1 MRAQNRSFRISKAV
15 LFRGAFYLGGDLP
28 SDPGNPDSPDGR
40 ARVLNQPAV
49 VRVRVL
55 ERRTMALVADVRSGP
70 DGTWRVERIADVEYI
85 VLGLDEAGRVNAAIQ
100 DWVRPAPMVR

>member
-1 MRAQNRSFRISKAV
+1 
-15 LFRGAFYLGGDLP
+15 
-28 SDPGNPDSPDGR
+28 
-40 ARVLNQPAV
+40 
-49 VRVRVL
+49 
-55 ERRTMALVADVRSGP
+55 MALVADVRSSP